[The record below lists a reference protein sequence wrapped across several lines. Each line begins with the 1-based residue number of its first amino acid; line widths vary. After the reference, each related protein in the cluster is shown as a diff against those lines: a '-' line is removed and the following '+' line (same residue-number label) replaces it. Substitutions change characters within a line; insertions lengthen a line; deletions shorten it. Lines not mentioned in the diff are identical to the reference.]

1 MYLSL
6 AETRSAIA
14 DGTTTMEAVTR
25 HYLKTI
31 QEKSDLNAFLE
42 VFEEDALKQ
51 SIAIDQKWKDGNVG
65 KLAGMVIGLK
75 DNLCYKGHKVSA
87 SSKILQGFESL

>member
-42 VFEEDALKQ
+42 VFEEDVLQQ
-51 SIAIDQKWKDGNVG
+51 SIAIDQKWKGGNVG
-65 KLAGMVIGLK
+65 RLAGMVIGLK
-75 DNLCYKGHKVSA
+75 GIRFQPQVKYFRD
-87 SSKILQGFESL
+87 SSRFTLQP